1 MVSRLILMPNNTGR
15 IVNLTLFAVRSL
27 DILMVCH
34 IICPNVF
41 GGDMSQA
48 DDIRSFVKSK
58 YIDPAREKN
67 AAKVSIRAGDVHKDM
82 ALSQSLPAVCCA
94 IGTNKFEKL
103 CNISRVSINGPIN
116 GANTIYTFE
125 II

>member
-1 MVSRLILMPNNTGR
+1 MICHR
-15 IVNLTLFAVRSL
+15 IYAY
-27 DILMVCH
+27 IY
-34 IICPNVF
+34 
-41 GGDMSQA
+41 GGYMSQA
-48 DDIRSFVKSK
+48 DDIRSFVKTN
-58 YIDPAREKN
+58 YIDPAREKK

-116 GANTIYTFE
+116 GANTTYTFE